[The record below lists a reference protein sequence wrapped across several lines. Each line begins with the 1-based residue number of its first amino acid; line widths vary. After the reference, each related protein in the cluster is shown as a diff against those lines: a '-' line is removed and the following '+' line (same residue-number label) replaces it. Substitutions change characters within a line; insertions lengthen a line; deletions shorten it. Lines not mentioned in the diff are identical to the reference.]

1 MYFMMGERDIDRHPG
16 NLPLEEEEGTAAPS
30 ENDEEV
36 GDIPSVQPS
45 GTGDPIRL
53 YLTQMARV
61 SLLSREEELRLA
73 ERIAIARKLFEA
85 KLFESP
91 IALHRVAELLE
102 DVAGGKL
109 AIDRTIDTDAALP
122 AQRRRIRTR
131 LSSTARLVRKSLR
144 DPRPALRKRAVVTLM
159 RTGLQARRLKPLLEG
174 VTAARRVSAQPL
186 IRLFQNFEE
195 AKRKLAAANLRLVVS
210 IAKRYRH
217 RGLPLLDL
225 IQEGNLGLMRAVEK
239 FDHRR
244 GYKFSTYATWWVRQA
259 IQRGLA
265 DRGRTI
271 RLPVHVLE
279 TAAKA
284 EGAVRQLT
292 QELGRRPAI
301 EEIAREG
308 RIRLEEA
315 RRIAGVVRPPTSL
328 DLPQGEKEDASLGS
342 LVESGR
348 EPTPVEAATLETLKD
363 RVREVLRTLG
373 SREQEI
379 LKLRYGIDGGRPYTL
394 EEVGRLFS
402 VTRERV
408 RQIELQAMKKLQSPV
423 RASRLS
429 GFLDPQREDEK
440 PV

>member
-1 MYFMMGERDIDRHPG
+1 MMGERDIDRHPSH
-16 NLPLEEEEGTAAPS
+16 LPPE
-30 ENDEEV
+30 DEEALRPASE
-36 GDIPSVQPS
+36 GDEETESPSIQSP

-73 ERIAIARKLFEA
+73 EKIAIARKRFEA
-85 KLFESP
+85 KLFEHP
-91 IALHRVAELLE
+91 IALNRVAQLLE
-102 DVAGGKL
+102 DVAGGRL

-122 AQRRRIRTR
+122 AQRRRIRSR
-131 LSSTARLVRKSLR
+131 LSSTARLIRRTLR
-144 DPRPALRKRAVVTLM
+144 DPRPSLRKRAVVTLLG
-159 RTGLQARRLKPLLEG
+159 TGLQARRLKPLMEG
-174 VTAARRVSAQPL
+174 VAAARRSTAQPL
-186 IRLFQNFEE
+186 LRLFSDFEE
-195 AKRKLAAANLRLVVS
+195 AKRRLAAANLRLVVS

-259 IQRGLA
+259 NQRGLA

-284 EGAVRQLT
+284 EGAMRQLT
-292 QELGRRPAI
+292 QELGRRPVI
-301 EEIAREG
+301 EEIAKEG
-308 RIRLEEA
+308 RIRIDEA
-315 RRIAGVVRPPTSL
+315 RRIQGVVRPPTSL

-363 RVREVLRTLG
+363 RVREVLGTLG

-394 EEVGRLFS
+394 EEVGRLFN

-429 GFLDPQREDEK
+429 GFLDPQREDRL
-440 PV
+440 

>member
-1 MYFMMGERDIDRHPG
+1 MGERETERRDLVRNEDEEASR
-16 NLPLEEEEGTAAPS
+16 LPPDGEEEGDAVS
-30 ENDEEV
+30 
-36 GDIPSVQPS
+36 S
-45 GTGDPIRL
+45 GRLIGQEDPLRL

-73 ERIAIARKLFEA
+73 ERIAIARKRFEA

-91 IALHRVAELLE
+91 VALNQVAELLE
-102 DVAGGKL
+102 QVAEGRL
-109 AIDRTIDTDAALP
+109 AIDRTIDTDATFP
-122 AQRRRIRTR
+122 AQRRRIRSR
-131 LSSTARLVRKSLR
+131 LSSAARLVRRSLR
-144 DPRPALRKRAVVTLM
+144 DPRPTLRKRAVATLIG
-159 RTGLQARRLKPLLEG
+159 TGLQARRLRPLLDG
-174 VTAARRVSAQPL
+174 VAASRRTSAQPL
-186 IRLFQNFEE
+186 LELFADFEE
-195 AKRKLAAANLRLVVS
+195 AKRRLASANLRLVVS

-279 TAAKA
+279 TAAKM
-284 EGAVRQLT
+284 EGAARQLT
-292 QELGRRPAI
+292 QDLGRRPEI

-308 RIRLEEA
+308 GVRLPEA
-315 RRIAGVVRPPTSL
+315 RRLAGVHRPPASL

-348 EPTPVEAATLETLKD
+348 EPGPVEAAALEMLKD
-363 RVREVLRTLG
+363 RVREVLGTLG

-394 EEVGRLFS
+394 EEVGRLFG

-408 RQIELQAMKKLQSPV
+408 RQIELHAMRKLQAPA
-423 RASRLS
+423 RAALLA
-429 GFLDPQREDEK
+429 GFLESPGRSVEAG
-440 PV
+440 PSA